1 MRPIAAATA
10 QITERMHDVLTERIM
25 PLEGSFLREGPQA
38 IIPDILE
45 LRALNRRAGL
55 WAPQMPT
62 QWGGMGL
69 SLSQFASV
77 SELLGQSPLGHYC
90 FNCQAPD
97 AGNMEILAR
106 HATEQQQQ
114 QFLEPLVA
122 GKIRSCY
129 AMTEPDH
136 AGSNP
141 AWMST
146 TATPSED
153 GWILKGRKWFI
164 TSADGADF
172 ALVMAVTDPEAPSR
186 HARASQFL
194 VPADTPGFHHVRR
207 IKIMGEEG
215 SGWFS
220 HSELV
225 FNDCR
230 LPADAL
236 LGSRGTGFAIAQER
250 LGPGRIHHC
259 MRWLGICAR
268 VLDMTCRHGAAREV
282 APGQKLGTRQSFQH
296 ALAES
301 RAEVEAARALVL
313 SVAAQIEAQ
322 GQAAVR
328 DRISLIKFHVAGVLQ
343 RVVDRAIQAHGAVGA
358 SDELALSY
366 WYRHE
371 RCARIYDGT
380 DEVHKTVVARA
391 MLAKYGLNVAL

>member
-1 MRPIAAATA
+1 
-10 QITERMHDVLTERIM
+10 M
-25 PLEGSFLREGPQA
+25 PLESAFLQDGSEA
-38 IIPDILE
+38 IAAGILA
-45 LRALNRRAGL
+45 LRAANRRAGL
-55 WAPQMPT
+55 WAPHIAT
-62 QWGGMGL
+62 QAGGMGL
-69 SLSQFASV
+69 SLTQFAYV
-77 SELLGQSPLGHYC
+77 SELLGRSPIGHHC

-97 AGNMEILAR
+97 ASNMEILHR
-106 HATEQQQQ
+106 YATAAQRR
-114 QFLEPLVA
+114 QFLEPLIA
-122 GKIRSCY
+122 GQVRSCY
-129 AMTEPDH
+129 AMTEPNY

-146 TATPSED
+146 TATLSGD

-164 TSADGADF
+164 TSADSADF
-172 ALVMAVTDPEAPSR
+172 ALVMAVTDPEALSR

-194 VPADTPGFHHVRR
+194 VPADAPGFHHVRR

-215 SGWFS
+215 AGWFS

-225 FNDCR
+225 FDDCR

-236 LGSRGTGFAIAQER
+236 LGSRGAGFAIAQER

-268 VLDMTCRHGAAREV
+268 VLDMTCRHGAVREV

-343 RVVDRAIQAHGAVGA
+343 RVVDRAIQAHGAVGV

-391 MLAKYGLNVAL
+391 MLAKHGLNVAL

>member
-1 MRPIAAATA
+1 MNPTPSTRKLI
-10 QITERMHDVLTERIM
+10 ERLRSILAESIM
-25 PLEGSFLREGPQA
+25 PLESAFLQDGSEVIA
-38 IIPDILE
+38 ADILA
-45 LRALNRRAGL
+45 LRAANRRAGL
-55 WAPQMPT
+55 WAPHIAAQA
-62 QWGGMGL
+62 GGMGL
-69 SLSQFASV
+69 SLTQFAYV
-77 SELLGQSPLGHYC
+77 SELLGRSPIGHHC

-97 AGNMEILAR
+97 ASNMEILHR
-106 HATEQQQQ
+106 YATAAQRR
-114 QFLEPLVA
+114 QFLEPLIA
-122 GKIRSCY
+122 GQVRSCY
-129 AMTEPDH
+129 AMTEPNH

-141 AWMST
+141 AWMNT
-146 TATPSED
+146 TATQSSD

-172 ALVMAVTDPEAPSR
+172 ALVMAVTDPEAPSH

-225 FNDCR
+225 FDDCR

-236 LGSRGTGFAIAQER
+236 LGSRGAGFAIAQER

-343 RVVDRAIQAHGAVGA
+343 RVVDRAIQAHGAVGT

-391 MLAKYGLNVAL
+391 MLAKHGLNVAL

>member
-1 MRPIAAATA
+1 
-10 QITERMHDVLTERIM
+10 M
-25 PLEGSFLREGPQA
+25 PLESAFLQDGSEA
-38 IIPDILE
+38 IAAGLLA
-45 LRALNRRAGL
+45 LRAANRRAGL
-55 WAPQMPT
+55 WAPHIAT
-62 QWGGMGL
+62 QAGGMGL
-69 SLSQFASV
+69 SLSQFAYV
-77 SELLGQSPLGHYC
+77 SELLGRSPIGHYC

-97 AGNMEILAR
+97 ASNMEILHR
-106 HATEQQQQ
+106 YATAAQRR
-114 QFLEPLVA
+114 QFLEPLIA
-122 GKIRSCY
+122 GQVRSCY
-129 AMTEPDH
+129 AMTEPNY

-146 TATPSED
+146 TATLSGD

-164 TSADGADF
+164 TSAAGADF

-194 VPADTPGFHHVRR
+194 VPADAPGFHHVRR

-215 SGWFS
+215 AGWFS
-220 HSELV
+220 HSELA
-225 FNDCR
+225 FDDCR

-236 LGSRGTGFAIAQER
+236 LGPRGAGFAIAQER

-343 RVVDRAIQAHGAVGA
+343 RVVDRAIQAHGAVGV

-391 MLAKYGLNVAL
+391 MLAKHGLSVAL